1 MFKRKQLR
9 CSFCKKSEAEVT
21 KLVAGPRVYIC
32 DECVAVA
39 SRIMEGD
46 SNDKAD
52 PRKVEPSAWRRLL
65 TRAQVF
71 LWGRGIRRIS
81 SMAVSKARATSLW
94 TPSP

>member
-1 MFKRKQLR
+1 MFSPKHLR
-9 CSFCKKSEAEVT
+9 CSFCGKKETEVT

-46 SNDKAD
+46 SNDKTD
-52 PRKVEPSAWRRLL
+52 PMKTAPSALRRLL
-65 TRAQVF
+65 TRAQEL

-81 SMAVSKARATSLW
+81 SMAVSKPRATSLW